1 MSNKIIIEPF
11 ALTMSQKNNLEN
23 KELDFGFMLQTGK
36 TDCPY
41 LLEKKIKSRIDYLTV
56 QFKCANTIEFTIA
69 KSKIKDWLKGLRI
82 KVTSSKPSLKY
93 FDFGALLNS
102 YDVDIQRCGSLKWKS
117 NSRLLQLELTGYA
130 CELINM
136 HSDYFF
142 PLIEISKSIPV
153 DIKRIDIALDDK
165 SGKYNMRFAQKRFS
179 SGAFNAR
186 TGAKP
191 LKESIKSNSGR
202 SMYIGS
208 KRSNKQMVIYEK
220 GKQLELPKNHKD
232 FNNWT
237 RHELRLKARSD
248 APIPLD
254 ILLKPDDYFVGS
266 YPRVYQ
272 RMLKVAEPRNVT
284 RETIA
289 RCGSFLSKKLSHLKR
304 QYGSTITLA
313 KQSMTDAE
321 IIKEIER
328 VNKKFQPSLPLNL
341 LTK

>member
-1 MSNKIIIEPF
+1 MSNKIIIKPF
-11 ALTMSQKNNLEN
+11 KVTASHKNIQEN
-23 KELDFGFMLQTGK
+23 RGLGFGFTLQTGK

-41 LLEKKIKSRIDYLTV
+41 LVNNKIKSRIDYLTI
-56 QFKCANTIEFTIA
+56 QFKCSDNEDFKSVRTKIE
-69 KSKIKDWLKGLRI
+69 KWLKELRI
-82 KVTSSKPSLKY
+82 RVTSSKPSLKY
-93 FDFGALLNS
+93 FDSGALLNS

-117 NSRLLQLELTGYA
+117 NCRLLQLELTGYA

-142 PLIEISKSIPV
+142 PLIEISKSISAE
-153 DIKRIDIALDDK
+153 IKRIDIALDDK
-165 SGKYNMRFAQKRFS
+165 TGKYNIRFAQKRFS
-179 SGAFNAR
+179 SGAFNAK

-191 LKESIKSNSGR
+191 LKENIKSNSGR
-202 SMYIGS
+202 TMYIGS
-208 KRSNKQMVIYEK
+208 KRSNKQMVVYEK
-220 GKQLELPKNHKD
+220 GKQLELPKNHTD

-284 RETIA
+284 RETIT
-289 RCGSFLSKKLSHLKR
+289 RCGSFLSKKLKNLKR
-304 QYGSTITLA
+304 QYGSSITLA

-328 VNKKFQPSLPLNL
+328 VNHKFQPSLPLTL